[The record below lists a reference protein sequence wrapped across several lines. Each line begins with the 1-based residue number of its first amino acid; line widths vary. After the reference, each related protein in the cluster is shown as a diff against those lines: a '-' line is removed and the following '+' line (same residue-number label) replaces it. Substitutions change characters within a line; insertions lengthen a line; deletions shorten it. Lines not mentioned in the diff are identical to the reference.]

1 MAMTEPAPAPA
12 QIYADLGVRRVINA
26 ADTYTA
32 LGGGRLPEDV
42 TAAMSAA
49 AAHHVDADELLTAVG
64 RRLAE
69 LIGAPAAHVV
79 NGAAAGLAVSVAA
92 CITGTDAA
100 AVGLLPDTRDRR
112 DEVVILA
119 SQRNSY
125 DRAVLAAGAT
135 LVQVGHADST
145 PPWAVSAGIGPR
157 TAAVLYFSGTQFERC
172 APPLPEVAEAAH
184 AHGVPVIVDAAAQ
197 FPPVANLTGYLDQGA
212 DLVLF
217 SGGKG
222 LRGPQSTGL
231 IVGRD
236 DLVAACAANSYPHH
250 SVGRSMKTSKENAL
264 GLLAAVER
272 ALKLDW
278 DGEYRRWERLLEQY
292 QARLDAVP
300 GLRTWIVPTGRLGQT
315 CPRLFFQWPQS
326 IDATAAD
333 VERRLADG
341 SPAIAIGVEDP
352 RSQQAFINPY
362 SVLPDEEEYLIEAVA
377 AAMRAL
383 SEGES

>member
-1 MAMTEPAPAPA
+1 MTEPAPTAA
-12 QIYADLGVRRVINA
+12 HIYADLGVRRVINA

-32 LGGGRLPEDV
+32 LGGGRLPDEV

-49 AAHHVDADELLTAVG
+49 AAHHVDVDELLTAVG

-69 LIGAPAAHVV
+69 LTGAPAAHVV

-100 AVGLLPDTRDRR
+100 AAGLLPDTRDGP

-145 PPWAVSAGIGPR
+145 PPWAVDAGIGPR
-157 TAAVLYFSGTQFERC
+157 TAAMLFFAGTQFERC
-172 APPLPEVAEAAH
+172 APLLGEVAEAAH

-197 FPPVANLTGYLDQGA
+197 FPPPVNLTGYVDQGA

-231 IVGRD
+231 IIGRE
-236 DLVAACAANSYPHH
+236 DLVDACAVNSYPHH

-272 ALKLDW
+272 AMKLDW
-278 DGEYRRWERLLEQY
+278 DGEYQRWERLLRGY
-292 QARLDAVP
+292 QTRLDTVP
-300 GLRTWIVPTGRLGQT
+300 GLRTWIEPTGRLGQA
-315 CPRLFFQWPQS
+315 CPRLFLEWPETV
-326 IDATAAD
+326 DVTAAGL
-333 VERRLADG
+333 ERRLADG
-341 SPAIAIGVEDP
+341 SPAIAIGVEES
-352 RSQQAFINPY
+352 RSRRVFVNPY
-362 SVLPDEEEYLIEAVA
+362 SVLSDEEEYLIVALVA
-377 AAMRAL
+377 AMHAL
-383 SEGES
+383 IEGAT